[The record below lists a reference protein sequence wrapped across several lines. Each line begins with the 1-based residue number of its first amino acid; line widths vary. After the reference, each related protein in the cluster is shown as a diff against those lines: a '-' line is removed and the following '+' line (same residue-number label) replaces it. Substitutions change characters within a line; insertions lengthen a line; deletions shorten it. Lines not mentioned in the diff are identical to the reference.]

1 MAQSGR
7 KGGAVIPIPSSK
19 SRNHLRENMAA
30 ASLTLSAEDVARI
43 DAVCPP
49 GAMAA

>member
-1 MAQSGR
+1 LQ
-7 KGGAVIPIPSSK
+7 
-19 SRNHLRENMAA
+19 ENAAA
-30 ASLTLSAEDVARI
+30 ASVSLGEEDLARI